1 MKDLET
7 KGYVIINDFL
17 DRTLL
22 EHLKSD
28 YVSQKEIFLKTHDN
42 ITRHSI
48 IKSSYRLDK
57 IINTVVLDIVKETN
71 LTLGYPSTTGDYFD
85 NQINNFIWHQDHE
98 SYFGNKDSYN
108 AINCWIPIIK
118 NSIDESGIQ
127 IVPHDSFNK
136 ICPEIFK
143 ARIQGQGAKQFKV
156 SDDLTTVMH
165 DAVRGTDT
173 TLPFNINSIAITPKL
188 KEGDLLILR
197 QDLIHR
203 TQDQITKRVAISVRC
218 YSKNYTGSTN
228 TDFDEWLA
236 KFRTTTGLTLYK

>member
-28 YVSQKEIFLKTHDN
+28 YVSQKEIFLKTHNN
-42 ITRHSI
+42 ITGQSI
-48 IKSSYRLDK
+48 VESSYRLDK

-71 LTLGYPSTTGDYFD
+71 LNLGYPSTTGDYFD
-85 NQINNFIWHQDHE
+85 NQINDFVWHQDHK

-118 NSIDESGIQ
+118 NSLDESGIQ
-127 IVPHDSFNK
+127 IIPHDSFNNLS
-136 ICPEIFK
+136 PEIFK
-143 ARIQGQGAKQFKV
+143 TRIKGQGAKSFKV
-156 SDDLTTVMH
+156 LNDHTLMR
-165 DAVRGTDT
+165 DAIQGTDT

-203 TQDQITKRVAISVRC
+203 TQDQNTKRVAISVRC